1 MNNIRILIALLVS
14 TIGFTS
20 QINAQVKYNTKGKS
34 ELILTGTSTMHDWEM
49 TSSSAT
55 CEATFTSDAS
65 GKLTGLSNMTF
76 KTTAKALKSGKGAM
90 DKNAYKALKSDSH
103 PDITAVLSN
112 ATIKAIDGKNYT
124 INSQVKL
131 TIAGKT
137 VTTNLVTNAK
147 VNADNTITVTG
158 EKKIA
163 MTDYDMKPPSFMLGT
178 VKTGNDVVLKFNL
191 TLGQ

>member
-1 MNNIRILIALLVS
+1 MNNIRILISLLVS
-14 TIGFTS
+14 TILFTC
-20 QINAQVKYNTKGKS
+20 QVNAQVKYNVKGKS
-34 ELILTGTSTMHDWEM
+34 ELVLTGTSTLHDWEM
-49 TSSSAT
+49 TSPSAT
-55 CEATFTSDAS
+55 CDAIFTSNAS
-65 GKLTGLSNMTF
+65 GKLTGLTNMSF
-76 KTTAKALKSGKGAM
+76 KTSAKALKSGKGSM

-112 ATIKAIDGKNYT
+112 ATIKAVDGNNYI

-147 VNADNTITVTG
+147 VNDDNTISVTG

-163 MTDYDMKPPSFMLGT
+163 MTEYDMKPPSFMLGT
-178 VKTGNDVVLKFNL
+178 VKTGNDVVLKFNM
-191 TLGQ
+191 TLGK